1 MYTSGWS
8 SNQIHCS
15 PCMCVVQ
22 STCVPGAAEDPGG
35 GAASEVLAAN
45 VTATKA
51 ARSLWRSDTD
61 VGSVIIPVAMAAPSS
76 PVTTAVRPICCLM
89 DAFAAGSADDV
100 PKLRV
105 TAARCCRA
113 L

>member
-1 MYTSGWS
+1 
-8 SNQIHCS
+8 
-15 PCMCVVQ
+15 VRL
-22 STCVPGAAEDPGG
+22 TCVPGAAEDPGG

-51 ARSLWRSDTD
+51 ARLLWRSDTD
-61 VGSVIIPVAMAAPSS
+61 VGSVTIPVAMSAPPSS
-76 PVTTAVRPICCLM
+76 ATAAACPMCCRM